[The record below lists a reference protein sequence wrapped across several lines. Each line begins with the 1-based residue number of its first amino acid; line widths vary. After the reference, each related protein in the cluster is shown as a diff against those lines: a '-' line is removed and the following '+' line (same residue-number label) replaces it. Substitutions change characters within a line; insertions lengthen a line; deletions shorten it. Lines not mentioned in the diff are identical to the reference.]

1 MSYRS
6 KPWYQG
12 VLLGIFALVAAVAL
26 AFGYKFA
33 APEISQ
39 RLKEDLN
46 ASLEQVVPAALR
58 DNDMSSDT
66 VTVKIDGAPTTVYH
80 ARKDGALTA
89 VAYRIIGTG
98 YAGDI
103 VIVMAVDLT
112 GQITGVRVVQHAET
126 PGLGD
131 KIDVIKTN
139 WIKSFDG
146 LSLGN
151 TPDEKWAVQKD
162 GGQFDQF
169 SGATI
174 TPRGVVKAV
183 RHGLDVFH
191 AKRSEMLGTGD
202 AK

>member
-12 VLLGIFALVAAVAL
+12 VLLGLFALVAAVAL
-26 AFGYKFA
+26 AFGFKFA
-33 APEISQ
+33 APEIDQ

-66 VTVKIDGAPTTVYH
+66 VTVEIDGAPTTVYR
-80 ARKDGALTA
+80 AKKDGSLTA
-89 VAYRIIGTG
+89 VAYRIVGTG

-139 WIKSFDG
+139 WIKSFDH
-146 LSLGN
+146 LSLDN
-151 TPDEKWAVQKD
+151 TPDEKWAVKKD

-183 RHGLDVFH
+183 RHGLDVFQ
-191 AKRSEMLGTGD
+191 AKRSEMLSTGE